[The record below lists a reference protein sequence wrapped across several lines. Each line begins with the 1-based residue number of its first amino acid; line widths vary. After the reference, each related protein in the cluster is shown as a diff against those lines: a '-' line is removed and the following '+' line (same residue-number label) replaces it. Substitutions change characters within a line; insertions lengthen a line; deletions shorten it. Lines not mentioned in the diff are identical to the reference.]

1 MTEYMMKN
9 DKNGKARYYKLV
21 DGKMKN
27 ISRVEYEENT
37 QQQTVA
43 LVPAGFWD
51 AKPVE
56 MPEIK
61 PEDVALAVVKRIVS
75 GMDGRSDEKVRLQ
88 VTKHAV
94 LINYR
99 NCMVCSLVFDDS
111 HAVTAVKFMGA
122 TLESRKKATAY
133 EVKDLNE
140 YAGMITEQVEFIDWW
155 WLNSSK
161 KKAA

>member
-1 MTEYMMKN
+1 MTEYMVKN

-27 ISRVEYEENT
+27 VSCAEYEEHT
-37 QQQTVA
+37 QKQTAA
-43 LVPAGFWD
+43 LVPADFWNV
-51 AKPVE
+51 ALLP
-56 MPEIK
+56 K
-61 PEDVALAVVKRIVS
+61 PEDLALATVKRIVS
-75 GMDGRSDEKVRLQ
+75 GMDGRSDEKVKLQ
-88 VTKHAV
+88 VTKRAV

-122 TLESRKKATAY
+122 TLESRKKATVY
-133 EVKDLNE
+133 EAKDLSE
-140 YAGMITEQVEFIDWW
+140 YAALISEQVEFIDWW
-155 WLNSSK
+155 WCNSPK